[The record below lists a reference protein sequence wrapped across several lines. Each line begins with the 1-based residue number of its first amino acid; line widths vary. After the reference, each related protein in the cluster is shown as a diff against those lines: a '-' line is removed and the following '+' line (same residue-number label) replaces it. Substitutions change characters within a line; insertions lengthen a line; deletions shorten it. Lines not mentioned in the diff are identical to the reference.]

1 MLRLPRCWKL
11 KNCILTDCPAH
22 GNETPPCWTL
32 VSQVP
37 QATGSGLPTR
47 GMCKACKVY
56 GEAQV
61 DEIVQL
67 AHAFGEIIWAIRSK
81 TEKVSRPER
90 RKIHYDNDPNEV
102 FLVVP
107 SEGRILEANG
117 TAIER
122 AVAEMNFWRGI

>member
-1 MLRLPRCWKL
+1 
-11 KNCILTDCPAH
+11 
-22 GNETPPCWTL
+22 
-32 VSQVP
+32 
-37 QATGSGLPTR
+37 
-47 GMCKACKVY
+47 MCKACKVY